1 MVQKITSLDELWPV
15 PETPRNLFYMSEGG
29 VKFTIFD
36 FRPFDYLSTQFAP
49 DDNPFVFLGGE
60 SRNIVYGN
68 DTFNRMYGYGGDDI
82 LHGGDSLDIVFGGSG
97 NDRLWGYDGNDKLH
111 GGTGNDMINGMDG
124 DDFITGGHSN
134 DLLSGGK
141 GDDTI
146 HGGYGN
152 DFIQGGED
160 DDILYGFDGIDV
172 ITGNSGDDIIFGGR
186 GGDFIYGDAGTNVIT
201 SGEGKD
207 LIFVQMGDETH
218 LVTDFTSDDNLA
230 FIINDERGLSIDE
243 ILFQLDIRWEI
254 GQYQD
259 TVTDTNDVNIDDTII
274 YHRLGTETQVDDL
287 VVVVLEDYS
296 VPLTVEDFAV
306 F

>member
-1 MVQKITSLDELWPV
+1 MVQKITFLDELWPV

-36 FRPFDYLSTQFAP
+36 FRPFYYLSTQYAP

-82 LHGGDSLDIVFGGSG
+82 LHGGDSFDIVFGGSG

-111 GGTGNDMINGMDG
+111 GGTGIDLIYGMGG
-124 DDFITGGHSN
+124 DDLMTGGH
-134 DLLSGGK
+134 
-141 GDDTI
+141 
-146 HGGYGN
+146 GN
-152 DFIQGGED
+152 D
-160 DDILYGFDGIDV
+160 IL
-172 ITGNSGDDIIFGGR
+172 T
-186 GGDFIYGDAGTNVIT
+186 GDAGTNMIT

-207 LIFVQMGDETH
+207 LIFVQKGDETH

-230 FIINDERGLSIDE
+230 VIIGDDTELSIDE

-254 GQYQD
+254 GQFQD
-259 TVTDTNDVNIDDTII
+259 TASGTNDENIDDIII
-274 YHRLGTETQVDDL
+274 YQRVGTETQADDL
-287 VVVVLEDYS
+287 VVVVLEDYNE
-296 VPLTVEDFAV
+296 PLTAEDFTV